1 MDEEKKM
8 KKTLKDLTTEEKL
21 RLICGKDCW
30 HTCDFDGK
38 LPFVRV
44 TDASMGVRMPVNPES
59 WDGVK
64 PSVSYPSLQM
74 LGNTWDLE
82 TVRTYAECVAD
93 DCLDYGADILLG
105 PGVNIKR
112 SPLCG
117 RNFEYLSEDPYLAGV
132 MAREYISA
140 LQSQGAGACVKHF
153 CCNNLEY
160 NRLQQSSEV
169 DERTLREIYYKP
181 FEIAMEA
188 KPVSL
193 MSSYNRINGIYGS
206 EYKKGYDVLRK
217 EYGFDGLIM
226 SDWDAVRDRTAAA
239 KAGCDLEMPY
249 HPEHYETLIADYKAG
264 KITDEEIDVCA
275 QRVLDLVYR
284 CKDMQKGKKRKFTQA
299 ERIAFTKKAEEE
311 GIVLLKNNG
320 VLPLENGQ
328 SLSMCGWFA
337 RPCAYN
343 RKKPELICG
352 GGSGWVERI
361 TPMFDM
367 LEIMKRVHGGAVCY
381 EPAFS
386 EDGVDSSFMIPGNAV
401 DNAAMSDVN
410 LVFAGTG
417 AHLES
422 EGGDKQTMRLYDAQ
436 ERTILDTAAV
446 NKNTVVVLFAGSPVD
461 MSEWVDEVAAVVYVG
476 FPGEMGG
483 EAIANVLTGKV
494 NPSGKLSETFPLCYE
509 DTPVSKGYAD
519 TKITRYEEGLD
530 VGYRYYD
537 TYGVPVLFPFGH
549 GMSYSEF
556 AYKNLTLKKSGDK
569 VEVNFGIENTSEID
583 GKEVSQIYVRAMSS
597 YVYRP
602 YKELKGF
609 AKMLVKAGKTENVC
623 VKLDR
628 HAFEYWSTATNGW
641 KIEDG
646 VYEIIIGASCADERL
661 SAKVKIK
668 NEELTVL

>member
-1 MDEEKKM
+1 M

-30 HTCDFDGK
+30 HTCDFEGK
-38 LPFVRV
+38 LPFIRV
-44 TDASMGVRMPVNPES
+44 TDASMGVRMPVNPEN
-59 WDGVK
+59 WDGVR

-74 LGNTWDLE
+74 LANTWDLE
-82 TVRTYAECVAD
+82 TVKTYAECVAD
-93 DCLDYGADILLG
+93 DCLDYGADIILG

-117 RNFEYLSEDPYLAGV
+117 RNFEYFSEDPYLAGTL
-132 MAREYISA
+132 AKQYISA
-140 LQSQGAGACVKHF
+140 LQSEGAGACVKHF

-181 FEIAMEA
+181 FEIALEA

-193 MSSYNRINGIYGS
+193 MSSYNRINGVLGS
-206 EYKKGYDVLRK
+206 EYKKGYKVLRN

-226 SDWDAVRDRTAAA
+226 SDWDAVRNRTKAAQ
-239 KAGCDLEMPY
+239 AGCDLEMPY
-249 HPEHYETLIADYKAG
+249 HPEHYEALVADFKAG
-264 KITDEEIDVCA
+264 KITEEEIDVCA

-284 CKDMQKGKKRKFTQA
+284 CKELQQGKTRKHTQE
-299 ERIAFTKKAEEE
+299 ERIAFTQRAEEE

-320 VLPLENGQ
+320 VLPLKKGQ

-337 RPCAYN
+337 RPCAYD
-343 RKKPELICG
+343 RKKPELIGG

-367 LEIMKRVHGGAVCY
+367 LGIMQRVHGGNISF

-386 EDGVDSSFMIPGNAV
+386 DDGVDSSFMISGNAV
-401 DNAAMSDVN
+401 DNAAESDVN
-410 LVFAGTG
+410 IVFAGTG

-422 EGGDKQTMRLYDAQ
+422 EGGDRQRMTLCDAPV
-436 ERTILDTAAV
+436 RTILDTAAV
-446 NKNTVVVLFAGSPVD
+446 NKNTVVVLFAGSPID
-461 MSEWVDEVAAVVYVG
+461 MSEWINEIAAVVYVG
-476 FPGEMGG
+476 FPGERGG

-494 NPSGKLSETFPLCYE
+494 NPSGKLTETFPLSYE
-509 DTPVSKGYAD
+509 DTPAAKGYID
-519 TKITRYEEGLD
+519 SKVTRYEEGLD

-549 GMSYSEF
+549 GLSYSQF
-556 AYKNLTLKKSGDK
+556 TYKNLNLKTNGKTI
-569 VEVNFGIENTSEID
+569 EVCYEIENTSDIC
-583 GKEVSQIYVRAMSS
+583 GKEVSQIYVRATSS
-597 YVYRP
+597 YVYRH

-609 AKMLVKAGKTENVC
+609 AKTLIKAGKTEKVS
-623 VKLDR
+623 VQLDSR
-628 HAFEYWSTATNGW
+628 AFEYWSTADDYW
-641 KIEDG
+641 KVEDG
-646 VYEIIIGASCADERL
+646 VYEIIVGASCADEKLR
-661 SAKVKIK
+661 AKIK
-668 NEELTVL
+668 IINGDIILL

>member
-1 MDEEKKM
+1 M

-38 LPFVRV
+38 LPYIRV
-44 TDASMGVRMPVNPES
+44 TDSSMGIRMPVNPES

-64 PSVSYPSLQM
+64 PSVAYPSLQM
-74 LGNTWDLE
+74 LANTWDLE

-93 DCLDYGADILLG
+93 DCLDNGADILLG

-117 RNFEYLSEDPYLAGV
+117 RNFEYFSEDPFLAGTL
-132 MAREYISA
+132 AKQYIAA
-140 LQSQGAGACVKHF
+140 LQSEGAGACVKHF

-169 DERTLREIYYKP
+169 DERAFREIYYKP
-181 FEIAMEA
+181 FEMAVQA

-193 MSSYNRINGIYGS
+193 MSSYNRINGVLGS
-206 EYKKGYDVLRK
+206 EYKKGYKVLRE

-226 SDWDAVRDRTAAA
+226 SDWDAVRDRTKAAL
-239 KAGCDLEMPY
+239 AGCDLEMPY
-249 HPEHYETLIADYKAG
+249 HPEHYEALVADFKAG
-264 KITDEEIDVCA
+264 KITEEEIDVCA
-275 QRVLDLVYR
+275 QRVLDLVSR
-284 CKDMQKGKKRKFTQA
+284 CKQLQEGKTRKHTQK
-299 ERIAFTKKAEEE
+299 ERIAFTQKAEEE

-320 VLPLENGQ
+320 VLPLKKGQ

-337 RPCAYN
+337 RPCAYD
-343 RKKPELICG
+343 RKKPELISG

-367 LEIMKRVHGGAVCY
+367 LEIMQRVHGGKIGY

-386 EDGVDSSFMIPGNAV
+386 DDGVDSSFMIPGNAV
-401 DNAAMSDVN
+401 DNAAESDVN
-410 LVFAGTG
+410 IVFAGTG

-422 EGGDKQTMRLYDAQ
+422 EGGDRQRMTLCDAV
-436 ERTILDTAAV
+436 RTILDTAAV
-446 NKNTVVVLFAGSPVD
+446 NKNTVVVLFAGSPID
-461 MSEWVDEVAAVVYVG
+461 MSEWIDEVAAVVYVG

-494 NPSGKLSETFPLCYE
+494 NPSGKLTETFPLAYE
-509 DTPVSKGYAD
+509 DTPAAKCYAD

-537 TYGVPVLFPFGH
+537 TYGVPVLFPFGY
-549 GMSYSEF
+549 GLSYSKFEYSEIKLVQKDCF
-556 AYKNLTLKKSGDK
+556 SL
-569 VEVNFGIENTSEID
+569 EVCYNVSNTSDLD
-583 GKEVSQIYVRAMSS
+583 GKEVSEVYVRAMSS

-609 AKMLVKAGKTENVC
+609 AKTLVKAGKTEKIKV
-623 VKLDR
+623 VLDK
-628 HAFEYWSTATNGW
+628 HAFEYWSVSKNCW
-641 KIEDG
+641 DIEDG
-646 VYEIIIGASCADERL
+646 VYEIIVGASVADEKL
-661 SAKVKIK
+661 SAKIKIK
-668 NEELTVL
+668 GGKIFVL

>member
-1 MDEEKKM
+1 M

-367 LEIMKRVHGGAVCY
+367 LEIMKLVHGGAVCY

>member
-1 MDEEKKM
+1 
-8 KKTLKDLTTEEKL
+8 
-21 RLICGKDCW
+21 
-30 HTCDFDGK
+30 
-38 LPFVRV
+38 
-44 TDASMGVRMPVNPES
+44 
-59 WDGVK
+59 
-64 PSVSYPSLQM
+64 
-74 LGNTWDLE
+74 
-82 TVRTYAECVAD
+82 
-93 DCLDYGADILLG
+93 
-105 PGVNIKR
+105 
-112 SPLCG
+112 
-117 RNFEYLSEDPYLAGV
+117 
-132 MAREYISA
+132 
-140 LQSQGAGACVKHF
+140 
-153 CCNNLEY
+153 
-160 NRLQQSSEV
+160 
-169 DERTLREIYYKP
+169 
-181 FEIAMEA
+181 
-188 KPVSL
+188 
-193 MSSYNRINGIYGS
+193 
-206 EYKKGYDVLRK
+206 
-217 EYGFDGLIM
+217 
-226 SDWDAVRDRTAAA
+226 
-239 KAGCDLEMPY
+239 
-249 HPEHYETLIADYKAG
+249 
-264 KITDEEIDVCA
+264 
-275 QRVLDLVYR
+275 
-284 CKDMQKGKKRKFTQA
+284 
-299 ERIAFTKKAEEE
+299 
-311 GIVLLKNNG
+311 
-320 VLPLENGQ
+320 
-328 SLSMCGWFA
+328 
-337 RPCAYN
+337 
-343 RKKPELICG
+343 
-352 GGSGWVERI
+352 
-361 TPMFDM
+361 
-367 LEIMKRVHGGAVCY
+367 
-381 EPAFS
+381 
-386 EDGVDSSFMIPGNAV
+386 
-401 DNAAMSDVN
+401 
-410 LVFAGTG
+410 
-417 AHLES
+417 
-422 EGGDKQTMRLYDAQ
+422 
-436 ERTILDTAAV
+436 
-446 NKNTVVVLFAGSPVD
+446 